1 MLLTFSSDFSQ
12 FHPIFGRVP
21 ELLSRP
27 PYLYTRHKAT
37 EEGLSASWH
46 QGGSNMSE
54 GATFLL
60 SPLSHFWHC
69 DTTAHWGGDW
79 ELRYPKLQEVTLFF
93 LRMTSTNWNSTSS
106 LQHESGQVSGSL
118 PHKHLWYWETC
129 IWHKHQQ
136 CVFSSCSLLCINSL
150 LCLHSTALQ
159 LSHKSGLLCV
169 FSILFWARSVVFLL
183 LSLTH
188 SVFYSFLSCFICQTL
203 LPTFAHN
210 SDLNF

>member
-12 FHPIFGRVP
+12 FHSIFGKVP

-46 QGGSNMSE
+46 QGGNNMSE

-60 SPLSHFWHC
+60 SPLW
-69 DTTAHWGGDW
+69 
-79 ELRYPKLQEVTLFF
+79 KV

-106 LQHESGQVSGSL
+106 LRHESSHVSGSL

-169 FSILFWARSVVFLL
+169 FFILFWARSVVFLL

-203 LPTFAHN
+203 LPAFAHN